1 VLVATIYVFFLRC
14 DYYVLVLL
22 CSRKKKMIHGQW
34 FSLLKRIMMLN
45 KFPTFIARLIG
56 SSLVL
61 VAFNWQV
68 VYAQTTPALVDTN
81 FDVELVVD
89 GLPKS
94 WSINLSPGNEIFV
107 TDRNGSVIV
116 YDQQWNKKTFTTPIT
131 DLIVDSQGG
140 FLDLAFHPDF
150 DTNSWIYL
158 SYSAGTSDS
167 NRLKVVRFKMP
178 NSGNEIKTVEDIFS
192 VNTDKNTPVHYGG
205 RLVFLA
211 DNSLLISTGDGFDFR
226 EQAQV
231 KSSHL
236 GKIIRVSDIGKA
248 LSDNPFFEKE
258 MPNSN
263 ASYVYSL
270 GHRNPQALLVGDSGL
285 IISHEHGPAGGDEI
299 NIIKKGNNYGWP
311 IITNGQDYS
320 GAVITPFTE
329 YPGMQQPDFDW
340 TPSIAP
346 SGMILYVSDKF
357 PSLSQHLIVTSLK
370 FKQLRALLLNGDKV
384 SNERILLP
392 NFEHRLRDI
401 EQDSDG
407 NILLLTDGDHTKIFK
422 LTTK

>member
-1 VLVATIYVFFLRC
+1 
-14 DYYVLVLL
+14 
-22 CSRKKKMIHGQW
+22 M
-34 FSLLKRIMMLN
+34 
-45 KFPTFIARLIG
+45 
-56 SSLVL
+56 
-61 VAFNWQV
+61 FNLQV
-68 VYAQTTPALVDTN
+68 TYAQTSPDLVDTN

-94 WSINLSPGNEIFV
+94 WSINLSPSNEIFV
-107 TDRNGSVIV
+107 TDRSGSIIV
-116 YDQQWNKKTFTTPIT
+116 YDQQWNKKTFTTPII
-131 DLIVDSQGG
+131 DLIADSQGG

-150 DTNSWIYL
+150 AKKPWLYL

-178 NSGNEIKTVEDIFS
+178 SSGNEITMVEDIFS
-192 VNTDKNTPVHYGG
+192 VNTEKNTPVHYGG
-205 RLVFLA
+205 RLAFLA

-236 GKIIRVSDIGKA
+236 GKIIRVSDRGKA
-248 LSDNPFFEKE
+248 LTDNPFFDKE

-263 ASYVYSL
+263 ASYVFSI
-270 GHRNPQALLVGDSGL
+270 GHRNPQALLVNDSGL

-346 SGMILYVSDKF
+346 SGMILYESEKL

-370 FKQLRALLLNGDKV
+370 FKQLRALVLNGDKV

-392 NFEHRLRDI
+392 NFEYRLRDI
-401 EQDSDG
+401 EQDSEG
-407 NILLLTDGDHTKIFK
+407 NILLLTDGDNTKIFK
-422 LTTK
+422 LITK